1 MFLDSLT
8 SSMQSVAAAN
18 SSTAL
23 LPSASSHY
31 EAIGHAA
38 ASAVHEGQVIA
49 RGRTD
54 GNISDI
60 ISLD

>member
-38 ASAVHEGQVIA
+38 SSVHEGQVIA